1 MEPPKKRRVLRFT
14 RDPRPGAIAQ
24 AKGQTL
30 NSFNVGALPI
40 INRILQRMRLEE
52 FLHAYLP
59 RADRR
64 CRIAPAIGVTLL
76 LKNVLLCREPLYG
89 VGEWAARYA
98 PELLG
103 LVDTQLPSLND
114 DRVGRCLDRL
124 FQCDV
129 SSLVLELVTH
139 VVREFQ
145 VELDELH
152 NDSTTVTLHGD
163 YENAAREEPRGQ
175 RTRLAITWGYN
186 KDHRPDLKQ
195 LLFILTV
202 ARDGCIPV
210 HFQVASGNV
219 VDDRTHR
226 ATWDLLCRLIGRRDF
241 LYVADCKLA
250 TAENMAHIHQRQGR
264 FLTVLPRTRSE
275 DRVFRELLAKGQV
288 RWRPIHNKIDDD
300 GKVVDQYAVC
310 APEALSAEGYRVL
323 WYHST
328 LKAQCDAH
336 TRHRHV
342 ERALTELA
350 EFRQKLVSPRTRYRH
365 HAKVAQAVAEILE
378 ARGVARW
385 IVTEIE
391 ERTVEKFHQE
401 RRGRPNDETR
411 YVKETSTRY
420 DLKYHINSDALAA
433 ETAGD
438 GVFPL
443 ITNDDS
449 LTEVEAL
456 LAYKRQPSLEKR
468 FSQFKTD
475 FEVAP
480 VYLKETSRIQALL
493 CVYFFA
499 LLTEALLEREMRR
512 AMERERIA
520 SLPLYPEGRK
530 CRRPTTRR
538 LFDVFDDVQ
547 RHWLTI
553 GQRPPIVLTTELDR
567 LQRRLLRLL
576 GMAQV
581 YED

>member
-1 MEPPKKRRVLRFT
+1 VEQPKRRHVPRSHSN
-14 RDPRPGAIAQ
+14 PRPGAIAQ
-24 AKGQTL
+24 AQGRTVH
-30 NSFNVGALPI
+30 SFRVGALPI

-52 FLHAYLP
+52 FLRAYLP
-59 RADRR
+59 PADRR

-103 LVDTQLPSLND
+103 LADSQLPSLND

-163 YENAAREEPRGQ
+163 YEDAAREEQRGQ

-202 ARDGCIPV
+202 ARDGCVPV

-226 ATWDLLCRLIGRRDF
+226 ATWDLLCRLTGRRDF

-264 FLTVLPRTRSE
+264 FLSVLPRTRSE
-275 DRVFRELLAKGQV
+275 DRVFRELLANGQV
-288 RWRPIHNKIDDD
+288 RWRPIHKKLDGD
-300 GKVVDQYAVC
+300 GKVVDQYAVSEP
-310 APEALSAEGYRVL
+310 AAVSAEGYRVL

-328 LKAQCDAH
+328 LKAEYDAH
-336 TRHRHV
+336 ARHQQV
-342 ERALTELA
+342 ERALIELA
-350 EFRQKLVSPRTRYRH
+350 EFRQKLSAPRTRYRH

-391 ERTVEKFHQE
+391 ERTMEKFHQE
-401 RRGRPNDETR
+401 RRGRPNNETR

-420 DLKYHINSDALAA
+420 DLKYHINTEALAA
-433 ETAGD
+433 ETCGD

-443 ITNDDS
+443 ITNDDA

-468 FSQFKTD
+468 FSQLKTD

-493 CVYFFA
+493 CVSFFA

-512 AMERERIA
+512 AMDREMIV

-538 LFDVFDDVQ
+538 LIDVFDEVQ
-547 RHWLTI
+547 SHWLTI
-553 GQRPPIVLTTELDR
+553 GQRPPLVLTTVLDR

-581 YED
+581 YEG